1 MARQWRSIL
10 LNRPWKATMERWPLA
25 KRNLFMLLVIDAGNT
40 NTSLGVFNDSEL
52 VAHWR
57 LTTARSRTVDEYGVH
72 ARNLFELA
80 GIDFKTI
87 NAIAIASVVPPLNYT
102 LKTMAESYFHLTPL
116 FVDHTT
122 DTGLTILYQPA
133 SDVGAD
139 RIVDAVAAIQKYGA
153 PCIVV
158 DFGTATTFN
167 AINSKAQY
175 VGGAITPG
183 IMISS
188 DALFERTAKL
198 PRVDIRRPQKNNGST
213 TIAAMQSGLY
223 YGFVGLVD
231 GVLRKMIEEMGTTPR
246 APRVIATG
254 GLASLIAT
262 GSEFIEQVDDTLTLE
277 GLRLVYERNASP
289 KSKVQTP
296 NSES

>member
-1 MARQWRSIL
+1 
-10 LNRPWKATMERWPLA
+10 
-25 KRNLFMLLVIDAGNT
+25 MLLVIDAGNT
-40 NTSLGVFNDSEL
+40 NTSLGVFAGREL
-52 VAHWR
+52 IAHWR

-72 ARNLFELA
+72 ARNLFQLAELDFEA
-80 GIDFKTI
+80 ID
-87 NAIAIASVVPPLNYT
+87 AIAIASVVPPLNYT
-102 LKTMAESYFHLTPL
+102 LRTMAETYFHLTPM

-122 DTGLTILYQPA
+122 DTGLEILYEPA

-139 RIVDAVAAIQKYGA
+139 RIVDAVAAIDKYGA

-167 AINSKAQY
+167 AIDGKGRY

-198 PRVDIRRPQKNNGST
+198 PRVDIRRPQKVIGTST
-213 TIAAMQSGLY
+213 VTAMQSGLY
-223 YGFVGLVD
+223 HGFVGLVD
-231 GVLRKMIEEMGTTPR
+231 GVLRTMTQELGGT
-246 APRVIATG
+246 PRVIATG

-262 GSEFIEQVDDTLTLE
+262 GSEFIELVDETLTLE
-277 GLRLVYERNASP
+277 GLRLIYERTA
-289 KSKVQTP
+289 T
-296 NSES
+296 EEE

>member
-1 MARQWRSIL
+1 
-10 LNRPWKATMERWPLA
+10 
-25 KRNLFMLLVIDAGNT
+25 MLLVIDAGNT
-40 NTSLGVFNDSEL
+40 NTSLGVFVGNKL

-80 GIDFKTI
+80 GIDFKAI

-102 LKTMAESYFHLTPL
+102 LKTMSESYFHLTPL
-116 FVDHTT
+116 FVDHST
-122 DTGLTILYQPA
+122 DTGLEILYEPA

-153 PCIVV
+153 PCVVV

-167 AINSKAQY
+167 AINARGQY
-175 VGGAITPG
+175 VGGIITPG

-198 PRVDIRRPQKNNGST
+198 PRVDIRRPQTVIGSS

-223 YGFVGLVD
+223 HGFVGLVD
-231 GVLRKMIEEMGTTPR
+231 GVLRKMIEEIGDQ
-246 APRVIATG
+246 PRVIATG

-262 GSEFIEQVDDTLTLE
+262 GSEFIELVDDTLTLE
-277 GLRLVYERNASP
+277 GLRLIYERNASRT
-289 KSKVQTP
+289 SNVQRPT
-296 NSES
+296 SETV